1 MKKLTYFLAA
11 ALAVFALSS
20 CGSGGQGAE
29 SNDAHEHESE
39 HVHEDHAH
47 AGHAHEAHTHEAH
60 AHEAHTHEAH
70 AGHAHNHDTHGHES
84 ETHAPG
90 IIEFSP
96 EQAEAAGLLTETVKA
111 GPFSQATKVS
121 GEILP
126 AQGDETTIV
135 ATTAGILTFSNGLTA
150 KTSAILPGAA
160 VRAGSALA
168 WISAR
173 NISDGDPALITRAA
187 LDAAAK
193 EYERAKALIESG
205 AISRKEYEQAEL
217 AYINAQAA
225 YKPYEG
231 RTAEAGVAVKTGLT
245 GYIKEIYVNEGDY
258 VNAGQ
263 PLFTITQNRRLQLRA
278 DVPQKHYAAL
288 RNLSGANFRP
298 SYSDETYS
306 IKALGGRLVST
317 GRSSGGTF
325 YIPAIF
331 EFANTGDFVPG
342 SYSDIYLIG
351 AAEEGIF
358 SVPETALLEEQ
369 GVYSVFIKIC
379 DEEYRKQEVHIGR
392 TDGIRREIL
401 SGLSEGDE
409 VVTSG
414 TGQVRLAS
422 MSGVIPEG
430 HSHNH

>member
-168 WISAR
+168 
-173 NISDGDPALITRAA
+173 
-187 LDAAAK
+187 
-193 EYERAKALIESG
+193 
-205 AISRKEYEQAEL
+205 
-217 AYINAQAA
+217 
-225 YKPYEG
+225 
-231 RTAEAGVAVKTGLT
+231 
-245 GYIKEIYVNEGDY
+245 
-258 VNAGQ
+258 
-263 PLFTITQNRRLQLRA
+263 
-278 DVPQKHYAAL
+278 
-288 RNLSGANFRP
+288 
-298 SYSDETYS
+298 
-306 IKALGGRLVST
+306 
-317 GRSSGGTF
+317 
-325 YIPAIF
+325 
-331 EFANTGDFVPG
+331 
-342 SYSDIYLIG
+342 
-351 AAEEGIF
+351 
-358 SVPETALLEEQ
+358 
-369 GVYSVFIKIC
+369 
-379 DEEYRKQEVHIGR
+379 
-392 TDGIRREIL
+392 
-401 SGLSEGDE
+401 
-409 VVTSG
+409 
-414 TGQVRLAS
+414 
-422 MSGVIPEG
+422 
-430 HSHNH
+430 